1 MLAVECNMPPQ
12 QTEGKKKP
20 SHQRPEL
27 CKKKGTLQPEIEIM
41 SGSHFYFVFKGY
53 FPVEYITRKAV
64 LTVFLFP

>member
-12 QTEGKKKP
+12 QTEGKKNP

-53 FPVEYITRKAV
+53 FPV
-64 LTVFLFP
+64 